1 MYIILV
7 YDIDQSRVVKAN
19 RLLKAYI
26 MWIQNSVFEGEI
38 SDSTFERMMKKLE
51 KLIKDRD
58 SVTVYKFRAKSYFE
72 KQTVGVEKGST
83 DNVI

>member
-7 YDIDQSRVVKAN
+7 YEIDQSRVVKAN
-19 RLLKAYI
+19 RLLKAYV

-51 KLIKDRD
+51 KLIRDRD

>member
-19 RLLKAYI
+19 RLLKAYV

-38 SDSTFERMMKKLE
+38 SDSTFERMMKKLK
-51 KLIKDRD
+51 KLIRDRD

>member
-7 YDIDQSRVVKAN
+7 YDIDPSRVVKAN
-19 RLLKAYI
+19 RLLKAYV

>member
-7 YDIDQSRVVKAN
+7 YDIDQSRVGRAN

-26 MWIQNSVFEGEI
+26 MWVQNSVFEGEI
-38 SDSTFERMMKKLE
+38 SDGTFERMMKKLG
-51 KLIKDRD
+51 KLVKDRD
-58 SVTVYKFRAKSYFE
+58 CVIVYKFRAKSYFE

>member
-51 KLIKDRD
+51 KLIRDRD

>member
-7 YDIDQSRVVKAN
+7 YDIEQSRVGKAN

>member
-19 RLLKAYI
+19 RLLKAYV

-58 SVTVYKFRAKSYFE
+58 SVTVYKFKAKSYIE

>member
-19 RLLKAYI
+19 KLLKAYI
-26 MWIQNSVFEGEI
+26 MWVQNSVFEGEI
-38 SDSTFERMMKKLE
+38 SDLTFEWMMKKLE
-51 KLIKDRD
+51 KMIKDKD
-58 SVTVYKFRAKSYFE
+58 SVIVYKFRAKSHFE
-72 KQTVGVEKGST
+72 KQILGMEKGTT

>member
-7 YDIDQSRVVKAN
+7 YDIDPSRVVKAN
-19 RLLKAYI
+19 RLLKAYV

-51 KLIKDRD
+51 KLIRDRD

>member
-51 KLIKDRD
+51 KLIRDRD
-58 SVTVYKFRAKSYFE
+58 SVTVCKFRAKSYFE

>member
-7 YDIDQSRVVKAN
+7 YEIDQSRVVKAN
-19 RLLKAYI
+19 RLLKAYV

-38 SDSTFERMMKKLE
+38 SDSTIERMMKKLE
-51 KLIKDRD
+51 KLIRDRD